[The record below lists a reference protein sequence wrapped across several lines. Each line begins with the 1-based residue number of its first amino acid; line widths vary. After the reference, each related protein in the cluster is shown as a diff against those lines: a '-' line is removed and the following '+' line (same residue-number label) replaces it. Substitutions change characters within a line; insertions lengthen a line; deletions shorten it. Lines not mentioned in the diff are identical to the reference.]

1 MDGANE
7 RVGPAGDS
15 DALVVGL
22 WTLDAAEDAERIS
35 DRVPGALLDAEGRAD
50 CVLMSECVPYD
61 AETQFVDDHLPVA
74 VTFPDLVVD
83 NVARDEKVAMSDFTA
98 VRDPRAEVDTVLLK
112 LTVALAVLE
121 ADDDR
126 VAFPDADEL

>member
-1 MDGANE
+1 LDGADE

-15 DALVVGL
+15 DALVVRL

-35 DRVPGALLDAEGRAD
+35 DRVPGALLDIEGRAD
-50 CVLMSECVPYD
+50 CVLMSERVPYD

-83 NVARDEKVAMSDFTA
+83 NVARDEEVAVSDFAA
-98 VRDPRAEVDTVLLK
+98 VRDPRAEVDTVLLI
-112 LTVALAVLE
+112 LTVALAVLV

-126 VAFPDADEL
+126 VAFPDADDL